1 MVFPLFISIFFLQKL
16 SAFTALS
23 DRMQKEYR
31 RNSSN
36 PFRLMSDRYA
46 GCVKDSKDGE
56 SGDAETGDEA
66 VVSSTI
72 KNFFFGE
79 TQKDPLQK
87 DEPIAAPIT
96 PNRVDNSNSNSN
108 TFAQRYID
116 EIATQSKLK
125 EYESIAHKQKESLL
139 KEARILKVRF
149 SEDIRESQKMERT
162 VSNISSMIS
171 EFSQLI
177 EAQSG
182 MVDTIGEVSQD
193 STASVKSAD
202 AELLLTLERSQ
213 SHQYSM
219 IFFIVGMSILL
230 LLLDFLTP

>member
-1 MVFPLFISIFFLQKL
+1 MNLQKL

-23 DRMQKEYR
+23 DRMQREYR
-31 RNSSN
+31 RNTQN

-46 GCVKDSKDGE
+46 GCVKDTKEGIDD
-56 SGDAETGDEA
+56 DAEENEQETGA
-66 VVSSTI
+66 SNTI

-79 TQKDPLQK
+79 DSKPNTFTGDT
-87 DEPIAAPIT
+87 ESVTPILEDAT
-96 PNRVDNSNSNSN
+96 VVSSNRGNNNQN

-116 EIATQSKLK
+116 EIASQSKLT
-125 EYESIAHKQKESLL
+125 EYESVARKQKESLL

-149 SEDIRESQKMERT
+149 SEEIRESQKMERT
-162 VSNISSMIS
+162 VGNISSMIN

-182 MVDTIGEVSQD
+182 LVGTIAEVSQD
-193 STASVKSAD
+193 TTASVKSTD

-213 SHQYSM
+213 SQQYSM
-219 IFFIVGMSILL
+219 IFFILGMSFLL